1 MKTKYLKK
9 CAISNSLKGLVEI
22 PFALIISEFISKIIF
37 YAGDGNIDKVKNRSL
52 QLIIFII
59 SCQVLIFIIN
69 MLSQREIEKAGQKF
83 REHVYSCFLNN
94 SFNASKSTGEIIV
107 NFTKDVDEVIKLYS
121 KSYSSCLV
129 NCITTAS
136 YLLFIGINHIGLSVV
151 VLLISLIQAI
161 PPIIVKKFMVKN
173 YDATMDIEGQIT
185 DYIVEGY
192 RGAATIKLFNL
203 YELYL
208 KGLKKLHSTYLKVGR
223 KSELAAQ
230 TQNSM
235 ESAVDII
242 LRFGTYSLIGF
253 FLLQNVI
260 TLDAGAKA
268 IVLAGSLYAAVNG
281 IFMAIPEIYVAKKAK
296 DRLQLLIMKDK
307 KNYEKLKSIINKP
320 LEATIL
326 EVDNLSFG
334 YENNIILKN
343 ISFSIKKG
351 DLVVISGAN
360 GSGKSTLLNILM
372 GFYKNYSGHVFFN
385 GMDLRSLDLDKY
397 YKSIS
402 CNFQEE
408 RGFSKSLNE
417 LLDILDQ
424 GQVLRKKEVFGY
436 GKNFKLTDELINNE
450 RINKLSGGEKKKI
463 YLIISLLKQHKI
475 LFLDEPSNSLD
486 IGGKNVLKDIL
497 KHSKSTIVM
506 ITHDPYFMDIC
517 NLKINLCEGEVTV
530 ERGKN

>member
-1 MKTKYLKK
+1 MNTKHLNK
-9 CAISNSLKGLVEI
+9 CAIINSLIGLMEV
-22 PFALIISEFISKIIF
+22 PFTLIISEFISKIIF
-37 YAGDGNIDKVKNRSL
+37 YAGDGNIDNVKNKSL
-52 QLIIFII
+52 KLIIFII
-59 SCQVLIFIIN
+59 SYQVLIFIIN
-69 MLSQREIEKAGQKF
+69 MLSQREIEKASQKF
-83 REHVYSCFLNN
+83 RERVYSCFLNN

-107 NFTKDVDEVIKLYS
+107 NFTKDVDEVIRLYS

-129 NCITTAS
+129 NCITTVC
-136 YLLFIGINHIGLSVV
+136 YLLFIGLNHMGLSIV

-192 RGAATIKLFNL
+192 RGVATIKLFNL
-203 YELYL
+203 YEPYI
-208 KGLKKLHSTYLKVGR
+208 KGLKKLHNTYLKVGR

-281 IFMAIPEIYVAKKAK
+281 IFMAIPEIYVSKKAK
-296 DRLQLLIMKDK
+296 NRLKLLIMKDK
-307 KNYEKLKSIINKP
+307 KNYEKLKTDISKP
-320 LEATIL
+320 SEAAVL
-326 EVDNLSFG
+326 EVEDLSFG

-343 ISFSIKKG
+343 LSFTIKKG

-372 GFYKNYSGHVFFN
+372 GFYKNYSGHVYFN
-385 GMDLRSLDLDKY
+385 GIDLKSLDLEKH

-408 RGFSKSLNE
+408 RGFSKSLEE
-417 LLDILDQ
+417 LLDILEQ

-463 YLIISLLKQHKI
+463 YLIISLLKQQEI

-486 IGGKNVLKDIL
+486 VEGKKVLKGIL
-497 KHSKSTIVM
+497 KNNKKTIIM

-517 NLKINLCEGEVTV
+517 NLKINLCKGEVTV